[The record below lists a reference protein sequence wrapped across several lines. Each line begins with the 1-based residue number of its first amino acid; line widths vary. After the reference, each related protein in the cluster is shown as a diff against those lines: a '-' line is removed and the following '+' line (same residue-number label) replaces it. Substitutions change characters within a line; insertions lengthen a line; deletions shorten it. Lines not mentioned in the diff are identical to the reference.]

1 MNKTSLMKE
10 NNTNAFGLALK
21 EVRKYK
27 NLTQANCS
35 VLLKISQAQ
44 WSSYELGTSRATLD
58 AILAISEV
66 LGVEPL
72 VLIGKYLDHLKYP
85 KDKSLHLS
93 IEDWEVVTQNIND
106 FRENRL
112 KGKIKILIE
121 QHAQNNTN
129 VVTLKELSV
138 FVFEKNIDPAKVSI
152 HGFSINEK

>member
-112 KGKIKILIE
+112 KGKIKVLIE
-121 QHAQNNTN
+121 QRAQTN
-129 VVTLKELSV
+129 ANVLTLKDLNE
-138 FVFEKNIDPAKVSI
+138 FVSEKNIAPSRVII
-152 HGFSINEK
+152 HGFNVEKT